1 MSGVTS
7 STGATIANLHACA
20 LTSLLQVADEADL
33 SLVVS
38 PNSNP
43 LSATVA
49 ETAPAVQ
56 TALTT
61 FLTKLQLVALHG
73 LATSPCAGAGAAA
86 CDSYAC
92 FRNAADVLL
101 RALALHCGRPT
112 VPLPWWLDV
121 AAYAPLALARV
132 YAQDPSLSTNGIP
145 VKFSATTYA
154 GAAVTASPSST
165 PQVQAS
171 AGAFGFVAEVS
182 GAGDVSAYCVAY
194 QDGLDVVPGAPE
206 STLKTAALFFEQ
218 NLGKHRSDKIGPNR
232 ALLHFRRESR

>member
-1 MSGVTS
+1 MAS
-7 STGATIANLHACA
+7 SSGATIANLHACA

-38 PNSNP
+38 RNPNP
-43 LSATVA
+43 LSSTVA

-61 FLTKLQLVALHG
+61 FLPKLQLVALHG

-92 FRNAADVLL
+92 FRGAADALL
-101 RALALHCGRPT
+101 RALALHCGRSA
-112 VPLPWWLDV
+112 VPVRWWLDV

-132 YAQDPSLSTNGIP
+132 YAQYPSVSLTGTP
-145 VKFSATTYA
+145 TTFSATTYA
-154 GAAVTASPSST
+154 GAAVTASPAST
-165 PQVQAS
+165 TQVQAK
-171 AGAFGFVAEVS
+171 AGAFAFVADVS
-182 GAGDVSAYCVAY
+182 GASDVTAYCVAY
-194 QDGLDVVPGAPE
+194 QDGLNFVPGAPA

-218 NLGKHRSDKIGPNR
+218 DSSKRTGKTGSNQLPSNPD
-232 ALLHFRRESR
+232 